1 VTGFRFSPGGAQ
13 AEYGI
18 TPDLTTLAK
27 TWLGASRAAP
37 SPAARRSWICWIAS
51 SPNHRTARRSPTP
64 DLQHPDPASHHV
76 SSDGHGRDF
85 LDGLAEARRALPRYA
100 TIPPRWLPARCRHAR
115 ARLARAT
122 GLLPLRQPAGRYG
135 GERDRPAVAPPHTV
149 ARTRAETPDAH
160 CAFGE
165 AIARYRASNAANEQ
179 HHHGPD
185 DHYKRS
191 GASPGPKAGGP
202 VFRVM

>member
-1 VTGFRFSPGGAQ
+1 M
-13 AEYGI
+13 
-18 TPDLTTLAK
+18 
-27 TWLGASRAAP
+27 
-37 SPAARRSWICWIAS
+37 AARYA
-51 SPNHRTARRSPTP
+51 AETP
-64 DLQHPDPASHHV
+64 V
-76 SSDGHGRDF
+76 
-85 LDGLAEARRALPRYA
+85 LDWRE
-100 TIPPRWLPARCRHAR
+100 
-115 ARLARAT
+115 RLVCSA
-122 GLLPLRQPAGRYG
+122 LRQPAGRYG